1 MQRYL
6 YRAFEG
12 RVIANARAGSCSAD
26 VSACQSWRVPEF
38 FARCCCCAF
47 LFATTSKA
55 VVVMASK
62 SISGTF
68 HSCFPSAFG
77 CPRQARIL
85 LLFVVGHATF
95 CLFPAQQYECE
106 WSKTNSVPPEII
118 VQQERKIKICFL
130 PKQLRTIQVHEQ
142 VIYFKVIVFQALCF
156 HNNFIGNVGLQGL
169 AAPSV
174 RGRIQLDP

>member
-6 YRAFEG
+6 EHLKAVSLL
-12 RVIANARAGSCSAD
+12 VIGAGSCSAD
-26 VSACQSWRVPEF
+26 VSACQSWYVPEF
-38 FARCCCCAF
+38 FAQCCRCAF

-55 VVVMASK
+55 LVVMTSK

-95 CLFPAQQYECE
+95 CLFPAQQYEFE
-106 WSKTNSVPPEII
+106 WSKTNSVPLGII
-118 VQQERKIKICFL
+118 VQQERKIKICLL
-130 PKQLRTIQVHEQ
+130 PKQLRTIQVYEE

-156 HNNFIGNVGLQGL
+156 HNKFIGNVGLQGL